1 MPEKDY
7 TPLMSGKTSVTSS
20 IQKSE
25 SKKVNPYA
33 NKYKKKLTVSKKKEV
48 LPPSLPK
55 IDQKMGYLE

>member
-1 MPEKDY
+1 
-7 TPLMSGKTSVTSS
+7 MSGKTSVTSS

-25 SKKVNPYA
+25 SKKVNPYV